1 MKKKLLAMVA
11 VVLTLSMSLTACG
24 QTTTDEKTQTEA
36 GVKEGKIDPNYRDE
50 YKVEKVD
57 LKAEDFSES
66 STMYKILKEGKINI
80 GTNAAFPPYEFIAKI
95 NGETK
100 IVGIDADL
108 AYLLGKKLGI
118 EVEIQDVDF
127 DALITGLS
135 LGTHDLLLAGM
146 NKDPERE
153 KSISFSDDYYQAN
166 MVVLMRAEDLDKY
179 DSLDDFGEDFT
190 FGNQLGTI
198 HEKLTKEKFP
208 KAQNKTIPSYSDLIV
223 DLKAGNIDGM
233 LLEDVV
239 AKSYASEDPKLVVN
253 ESVSFTSEEGMAMG
267 LTKDDTEFQKFLN
280 DFIKELQDNGTM
292 EKIVLNNLKLA
303 ENEEEKAE

>member
-1 MKKKLLAMVA
+1 MKKKFLAMIA

-24 QTTTDEKTQTEA
+24 QKTEDKTQTEET
-36 GVKEGKIDPNYRDE
+36 VKEGKIDPNYQEE

-57 LKAEDFSES
+57 LKAEDFSEK
-66 STMYKILKEGKINI
+66 STMHKILKDGKINI
-80 GTNAAFPPYEFIAKI
+80 GTNATYPPYEFIAKV
-95 NGETK
+95 GSETK

-118 EVEIQDVDF
+118 EVELQDVDF

-153 KSISFSDDYYQAN
+153 KSIGFSDDYYQAN
-166 MVVLMRAEDLDKY
+166 MVVLMRTEDLDKY
-179 DSLDDFGEDFT
+179 DSMDDFGEDFT
-190 FGNQLGTI
+190 FGNQLGTV
-198 HEKLTKEKFP
+198 HEKLAKDKFP
-208 KAQNKTIPSYSDLIV
+208 KTKNKAIPSYPDLIV

-239 AKSYASEDPKLVVN
+239 AKAYASEDPKLTVN
-253 ESVSFTSEEGMAMG
+253 ESVSFKSDEGMAMG
-267 LTKDDTEFQKFLN
+267 LTKDDEEFQKFLN
-280 DFIKELQDNGTM
+280 DFIKEIQENGTM
-292 EKIVLNNLKLA
+292 DKIVLNNLKLA
-303 ENEEEKAE
+303 QNEDDKTE